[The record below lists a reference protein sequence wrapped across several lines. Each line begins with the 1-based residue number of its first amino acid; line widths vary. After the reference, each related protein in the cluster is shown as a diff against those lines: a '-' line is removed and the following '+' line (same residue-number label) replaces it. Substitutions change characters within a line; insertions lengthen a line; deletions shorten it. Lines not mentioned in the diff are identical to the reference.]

1 VVALA
6 KLVSKQKKHR
16 FLRTLI
22 SQEFTETRLAPYLT
36 KEGWLR
42 ASSMYRLCAR
52 EEALA
57 GLMEFVRKDVVTADL
72 NIIFQHGH
80 ALHYQLQNEILPR
93 LGVFVGQWRCQWC
106 MKLHG
111 GWEEGEP
118 PERTLVARPKACS
131 CGKSDFIYN
140 EIMFED
146 ESIRINGHPDGFLK
160 IPGLPGLG
168 LLEAK
173 SIGMRGGLEIRK
185 APNIGHV
192 IQAQT
197 YMMLT
202 GLKWAKILYWQK
214 TENGLNALVE
224 HLVNYDQG
232 TIDGIRAMVSSIW
245 RALSTGELPERIC
258 EVASCNR
265 AKECAMAEACFA
277 NAERLRVL
285 Q

>member
-1 VVALA
+1 MALA
-6 KLVSKQKKHR
+6 KLVSKQKKNR

-22 SQEFTETRLAPYLT
+22 QQELTETRVAPYLT
-36 KEGWLR
+36 VDGWLR
-42 ASSMYRLCAR
+42 ASSMYRICAR

-57 GLMEFVRKDVVTADL
+57 SLTEFNREEVISADL
-72 NIIFQHGH
+72 QIIFQHGH
-80 ALHYQLQNEILPR
+80 ALHHQLQNEILPR
-93 LGVFVGQWRCQWC
+93 LGVLLGQWRCNWC

-111 GWEEGEP
+111 GWAKDVP
-118 PERTLVARPKACS
+118 IERTLVHRPDKC
-131 CGKSDFIYN
+131 CRCKKSDFTYN
-140 EIMFED
+140 ELFFED

-160 IPGLPGLG
+160 IPGLPGIG

-173 SIGMRGGLEIRK
+173 SIGMKGGLEIRK

-224 HLVNYDQG
+224 HLVEYDQE
-232 TIDGIRAMVSSIW
+232 TIDGIRSLVGSIW
-245 RALSTGELPERIC
+245 RALATGELPDRIC
-258 EVASCNR
+258 EVDSCTR
-265 AKECAMAEACFA
+265 AKDCALSEPCFEQAEIM
-277 NAERLRVL
+277 RILP
-285 Q
+285 

>member
-93 LGVFVGQWRCQWC
+93 LGVFVG
-106 MKLHG
+106 
-111 GWEEGEP
+111 
-118 PERTLVARPKACS
+118 
-131 CGKSDFIYN
+131 FIYN

-214 TENGLNALVE
+214 SENGLNALVE